1 MEPSSESEI
10 LVVLRQGASPP
21 PDLLA
26 SGRVSH
32 SISERVFTL
41 GVDSPASLASLQAA
55 PAVYWAGTRP
65 PDDVREELTT
75 AEQLFIDGWLQRRA
89 GKPERSGEGLD
100 WDTPGRLPP

>member
-1 MEPSSESEI
+1 MLLNNGSEI
-10 LVVLRQGASPP
+10 LVVLRPGVSPP
-21 PDLLA
+21 AEILA
-26 SGRVSH
+26 WGGISH

-41 GVDSPASLASLQAA
+41 AVDSADRLASLQAN

-65 PDDVREELTT
+65 PDTVLDELTT
-75 AEQLFIDGWLQRRA
+75 AERLFIDGS